1 MAVRVQQ
8 SIDRLAALKARTPS
22 EVRTEARLRRRL
34 ARLLG
39 DLVARVDRGV
49 ADRGL
54 PADEAGARA
63 LLGELGDLEVE
74 LVDVLGEEVGEEAAR
89 AIATVE
95 RKVTQARKQLPD
107 ALRPL
112 GLDRRLF
119 EVLTRLGGNMLGRFT
134 GRTVEALVN
143 AAQVNMPRDQLR
155 AVLGEMLTGELQQLS
170 RHAVGDARNEA
181 TEVAERDLGVRFH
194 RWVTAGDADV
204 RPAHAD
210 VDGEVAR
217 VGESFSNGWRRP
229 GGLGCRCRLEPVFD
243 RQGVGT

>member
-143 AAQVNMPRDQLR
+143 AAQVKIGR
-155 AVLGEMLTGELQQLS
+155 AHV
-170 RHAVGDARNEA
+170 
-181 TEVAERDLGVRFH
+181 
-194 RWVTAGDADV
+194 
-204 RPAHAD
+204 
-210 VDGEVAR
+210 
-217 VGESFSNGWRRP
+217 
-229 GGLGCRCRLEPVFD
+229 
-243 RQGVGT
+243 